1 MKERIKELSDY
12 RIYIS
17 KPLQTISQNIIN
29 DLKAL
34 NLEPLKDPYKT
45 GYFILENRR
54 YIWFGIITNKNNLKE
69 FNGIINGFEQFRPY
83 YLEEVPLVEEIR
95 EILFK
100 KVDSGYA
107 LHWTG
112 GVNLD
117 YKIAPG
123 ISLGRIIKHFVSY
136 KYSENTIK

>member
-54 YIWFGIITNKNNLKE
+54 YIWFGIITIYKNNSKE
-69 FNGIINGFEQFRPY
+69 FSGLINGFEQFRPY
-83 YLEEVPLVEEIR
+83 YLEEVPLIEEIR
-95 EILFK
+95 ENLLNK
-100 KVDSGYA
+100 RVDSGHA

-123 ISLGRIIKHFVSY
+123 ISLGRIIKHFVTY
-136 KYSENTIK
+136 KYSENY